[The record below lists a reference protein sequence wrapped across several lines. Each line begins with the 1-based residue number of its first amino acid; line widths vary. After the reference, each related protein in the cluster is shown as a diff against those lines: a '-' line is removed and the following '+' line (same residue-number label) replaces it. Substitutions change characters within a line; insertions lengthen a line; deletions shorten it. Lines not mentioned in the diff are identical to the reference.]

1 MTIRIRFRRPAPA
14 AKKACQHC
22 EKRRA
27 LFRQQGIT
35 TWDPYYALCYRC
47 YHRHVTHVPTG
58 PQSPVAA
65 EAAGNHP
72 HRTLA
77 LRRDLMPAR

>member
-14 AKKACQHC
+14 AKKACLHC
-22 EKRRA
+22 ETRRA
-27 LFRQQGIT
+27 MFRQQGIT

-47 YHRHVTHVPTG
+47 YHRHVTHVPMAQQG
-58 PQSPVAA
+58 LVAA
-65 EAAGNHP
+65 EAAGDHL

-77 LRRDLMPAR
+77 LGRDLMPAR